1 MNLKDFVAGS
11 LTQIIEG
18 IRKAQEEAAETGAW
32 ISPAGSSIPR
42 GTSITVINTPAGD
55 SYLQQVQFD
64 VAVTVS
70 DEQSAGAG
78 GGLRVF
84 GAKIGAE
91 GEVNYKNAAVSRV
104 QFTVPVVWPG
114 QTQPEL
120 EKKLEDTRRN
130 VQERARRTQRRSGG
144 PNSWMKGG

>member
-91 GEVNYKNAAVSRV
+91 GEVNYKNAA
-104 QFTVPVVWPG
+104 
-114 QTQPEL
+114 
-120 EKKLEDTRRN
+120 
-130 VQERARRTQRRSGG
+130 
-144 PNSWMKGG
+144 